1 MFISSDPESVEGN
14 LGANVFYELLTQHWQ
29 PAFSQ
34 KSNKIKLTIELSLE
48 IDAIIR
54 LHIFSYD
61 IVVKEWQNN
70 SSIEYQIKLAIGN
83 LLFDA
88 GAIHHLPFDY
98 EKMDELIDA
107 CVAAAKIYYPTQPVE
122 SE

>member
-1 MFISSDPESVEGN
+1 MFISFDSDSVDGN
-14 LGANVFYELLTQHWQ
+14 PAASVFYELLTQHWQ
-29 PAFSQ
+29 SAFSQ

-54 LHIFSYD
+54 FHIFSYD
-61 IVVKEWQNN
+61 ILVKEWQANN
-70 SSIEYQIKLAIGN
+70 SIEYQIKLAIGN

-107 CVAAAKIYYPTQPVE
+107 CVAAAKIHYPAQPVE
-122 SE
+122 S